1 MSTLKI
7 ESNNGFLQMEDLPQN
22 CIFNKVV
29 TGCGGTTI
37 VLFNERD
44 YIIAVP
50 TTELITNKTG
60 LTEAGVAIITAPD
73 GIKTQSVFG
82 LFGEF
87 TYGVQKKLKDQQQ
100 NQQNQDQQQDQQQEQ
115 KEEEKQNQQQNQDQ
129 QQNQQQ
135 QDKNEMSKENAQQ
148 LLNAVMQDEKDVQ
161 EKVKKM
167 MQMRGRKL
175 EKDW

>member
-1 MSTLKI
+1 MSELKI
-7 ESNNGFLQMEDLPQN
+7 NSNNGFLQMEDLPQN

-73 GIKTQSVFG
+73 GKKTQSVFG

-87 TYGVQKKLKDQQQ
+87 TYGVQKELKQYVASPGTKKILCTYDKVRQLIRFIEPQQYQ
-100 NQQNQDQQQDQQQEQ
+100 I
-115 KEEEKQNQQQNQDQ
+115 
-129 QQNQQQ
+129 
-135 QDKNEMSKENAQQ
+135 
-148 LLNAVMQDEKDVQ
+148 LIDEYH
-161 EKVKKM
+161 
-167 MQMRGRKL
+167 
-175 EKDW
+175 